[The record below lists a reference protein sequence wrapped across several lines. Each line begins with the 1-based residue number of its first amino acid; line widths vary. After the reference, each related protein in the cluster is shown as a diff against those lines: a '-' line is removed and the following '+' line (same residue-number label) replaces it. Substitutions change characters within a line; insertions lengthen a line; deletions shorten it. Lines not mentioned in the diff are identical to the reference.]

1 MKRIAIIDCESNGSS
16 TSTSRIISISGILV
30 NSDLVELDRFEFY
43 CSNVPGYV
51 PDPYSLWVNKGLK
64 KLKETNMS
72 HLNMMTELHK
82 YIEKWSPCIWGSWN
96 GISFD
101 FPLIQKEN
109 YKSLLPIYATNTKG
123 NEHAD
128 FLPVA
133 RTSKLFFQIHLKLTI
148 LKKIIQ
154 FLNWTILD
162 QKIFQI

>member
-72 HLNMMTELHK
+72 HLNMMTDLHK
-82 YIEKWSPCIWGSWN
+82 YIKKWSPCVWGSWN

-109 YKSLLPIYATNTKG
+109 YKSLLPIYATNT
-123 NEHAD
+123 E
-128 FLPVA
+128 
-133 RTSKLFFQIHLKLTI
+133 
-148 LKKIIQ
+148 
-154 FLNWTILD
+154 
-162 QKIFQI
+162 

>member
-1 MKRIAIIDCESNGSS
+1 MKKIAIIDCESNGSS

-72 HLNMMTELHK
+72 HFNMMIELRK
-82 YIEKWSPCIWGSWN
+82 YIEKWSPCVWGSWN

-109 YKSLLPIYATNTKG
+109 YKTLLPIYATNTNG

-133 RTSKLFFQIHLKLTI
+133 RSSKLFYPDALETNYSANTANIE
-148 LKKIIQ
+148 
-154 FLNWTILD
+154 
-162 QKIFQI
+162 